1 MEKPAELLGDA
12 LTAGVGR
19 AKERRVKKR
28 GILLASVGLSLALGA
43 LAYYRFVGLSD
54 APWTAL
60 AALAGATALVQAI
73 LWLIPHLGWDRY
85 LHRDDDYVRL
95 PLAAAAFQLFTY
107 AAVVPEAR
115 YLMLVGWFAALLFGL
130 RFLDFGE
137 VVRLGVLAT
146 GLYVLGLVLH
156 LHDAAR
162 HDITWRAEGGQ
173 AAVILALHVFVAGVF
188 ERVRRERVEKQDLR
202 RQLVEESVTDPVT
215 GVRNRRFLERF
226 LETEAARA
234 RRYRTRCSVAMLD
247 LDHFKRYND
256 THGHPAGD
264 RVLQELAELLRSE
277 AREADVVARYGGE
290 EFVQVMPETGAEE
303 ARESAER
310 IRRAVE
316 AREFPGEEVLPEG
329 ITVSLGVAAL
339 PTHAETAEEL
349 VQVADEALYQAK
361 EGGRNRVVGADEL
374 FDAAG

>member
-28 GILLASVGLSLALGA
+28 GILLASAGLSLALVA
-43 LAYYRFVGLSD
+43 LAYYRFVGLSA
-54 APWTAL
+54 APWSAL

-156 LHDAAR
+156 LDDAAR

-173 AAVILALHVFVAGVF
+173 ALVVLAIHVFVASVF
-188 ERVRRERVEKQDLR
+188 ERVRRERLEKQDLR

-264 RVLQELAELLRSE
+264 RVLEELAELLRSQ

-290 EFVQVMPETGAEE
+290 EFVQVMPETDAEA

-339 PTHAETAEEL
+339 PTHADTAEEL
-349 VQVADEALYQAK
+349 VQVADEALYRAK
-361 EGGRNRVVGADEL
+361 EEGRNRVVGAGEL